1 MNTDQLRELIR
12 ELIKSEIDEANV
24 TGTGTTVS
32 AGSGEAYAT
41 PHAFGNNKR
50 KKKKGYMGYKEI
62 K

>member
-1 MNTDQLRELIR
+1 MNIDQLRELIR

-41 PHAFGNNKR
+41 PPAFGNNKR

>member
-1 MNTDQLRELIR
+1 MNVNQLRELIR

-32 AGSGEAYAT
+32 AGSSEAYAT

-50 KKKKGYMGYKEI
+50 KKKKSYMGYKEI

>member
-1 MNTDQLRELIR
+1 MNVNQLRELIR

-24 TGTGTTVS
+24 TGTGTTIS

-41 PHAFGNNKR
+41 PRAFGNNKR